1 MQTAT
6 EAEPQLLTV
15 RQVQEL
21 LHIDRS
27 TIYRMAS
34 DGRLPSIR
42 VGKQLRFPTR
52 EITALV
58 TGAVGEGEPTS
69 RPAPDPGAATA
80 AINVA
85 ANLLDV
91 MMVVTDMSGQPIT
104 PIVHA
109 CPGFE
114 ARAADPTTLAAC
126 LREWRNLAE
135 DTDLAPRFRPGQ
147 LGFECARAFIR
158 SGTALVG
165 MVLVGGVAPIDAA
178 APAVGLSGRS
188 TRNPTGEIPA
198 ADGLTHLDASQRATV
213 LAALPVVARAIADA
227 DLRTLNINQ
236 TPTSP
241 APGA

>member
-1 MQTAT
+1 MHTAT
-6 EAEPQLLTV
+6 DAEPQLLTV

-52 EITALV
+52 DITALV
-58 TGAVGEGEPTS
+58 SGTADDGEATR
-69 RPAPDPGAATA
+69 RPAPDPGAAAA

-114 ARAADPTTLAAC
+114 ARAADPATLAAC

-158 SGTALVG
+158 DGTALVG
-165 MVLVGGVAPIDAA
+165 MVLVGGIAPVDAQA
-178 APAVGLSGRS
+178 ATADCPA
-188 TRNPTGEIPA
+188 P
-198 ADGLTHLDASQRATV
+198 DGLTHLDAAQRATV
-213 LAALPVVARAIADA
+213 LAALPVVARAIAAA
-227 DLRTLNINQ
+227 DPRTLNINQ

>member
-1 MQTAT
+1 MHTAT
-6 EAEPQLLTV
+6 DAEPQLLTV

-52 EITALV
+52 DITALV
-58 TGAVGEGEPTS
+58 SGTADDGESTP

-114 ARAADPTTLAAC
+114 ARAADPSTLAAC
-126 LREWRNLAE
+126 LLEWRTLAE

-158 SGTALVG
+158 NGTTLVG
-165 MVLVGGVAPIDAA
+165 MVLVGGIAPIDATTPA
-178 APAVGLSGRS
+178 A
-188 TRNPTGEIPA
+188 GEDGPGGQPRTAEVPA
-198 ADGLTHLDASQRATV
+198 ADGLTHLDACQRARV
-213 LAALPVVARAIADA
+213 LSALPVVARAIADA
-227 DLRTLNINQ
+227 DHRTPHLDQ